1 MARRNL
7 VNCATRASVSHYRI
21 ATTVTCAAPRIRI
34 AAIHAALTGTGK
46 RHVVTSAVEHSSVL
60 DYCMAL
66 ERPEV
71 DHGLHGSHGCEVG
84 QPSRLPPAVGHPSRL
99 SPSSEQRQAGSSP
112 YGGGYRVT
120 YLPVG
125 RDGLLKLADLENAI
139 TDETAMKSDSTASRQ
154 MIRFSLGTTNT
165 LAEFK
170 NVLSEVERAVK
181 MLHG

>member
-1 MARRNL
+1 
-7 VNCATRASVSHYRI
+7 
-21 ATTVTCAAPRIRI
+21 
-34 AAIHAALTGTGK
+34 
-46 RHVVTSAVEHSSVL
+46 
-60 DYCMAL
+60 
-66 ERPEV
+66 
-71 DHGLHGSHGCEVG
+71 
-84 QPSRLPPAVGHPSRL
+84 
-99 SPSSEQRQAGSSP
+99 
-112 YGGGYRVT
+112 
-120 YLPVG
+120 LPVG